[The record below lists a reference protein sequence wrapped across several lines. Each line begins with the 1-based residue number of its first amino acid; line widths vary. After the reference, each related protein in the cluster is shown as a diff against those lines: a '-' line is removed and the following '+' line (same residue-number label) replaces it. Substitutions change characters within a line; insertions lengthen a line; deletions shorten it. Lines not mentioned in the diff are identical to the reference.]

1 MTVDKTSADLLARV
15 LAPGFLQG
23 QLGFSASARALRLKP
38 GTSLLLAWQDA
49 AGRQGWLRLLWPQGS
64 AKARKHQQAA
74 ERAGYRAPVT
84 ELRLGG
90 QDFLC
95 QSGPLAADP
104 KLLAPLAESG
114 LLQAPEV
121 KVLRYNPARRLVASY
136 RGADGGR
143 RVVRVLADGQ
153 RAENSLY
160 SLLVP
165 YLPLPGVL
173 AGDSFC
179 PLPALAFVG
188 SRDLSSGQS
197 LEEARQAG
205 ALFARLHRVPLA
217 ELTASDAGS
226 SSQLKRLAASLAW
239 EQNPARQQLQVHAR
253 LLEALDPQLAQ
264 RCQGLADSI
273 PGLEGPA
280 VLLHGDASPDQVLT
294 GGSPGEKSYWLTD
307 FDRASLGPSALD
319 LGSYLATSSEQ
330 AGRAFLT
337 GYQET
342 GGLLPTDRE
351 LEIGRAQAQALKL
364 MTPLRQA
371 RPDWRQQV
379 AAGLDE
385 IEERL

>member
-1 MTVDKTSADLLARV
+1 MEKTSADLLARV
-15 LAPGFLQG
+15 LAPGFLQE

-38 GTSLLLAWQDA
+38 GTSLLLAWQD
-49 AGRQGWLRLLWPQGS
+49 GSGGQGWLRLFWPQGAS
-64 AKARKHQQAA
+64 KARKHQQAA

-84 ELRLGG
+84 GLRLGG
-90 QDFLC
+90 QDFLF
-95 QSGPLAADP
+95 QAGPLAADP

-114 LLQAPEV
+114 LLAAPQV

-153 RAENSLY
+153 RADDSLY
-160 SLLVP
+160 SLLAP

-173 AGDSFC
+173 AGDAFC

-188 SRDLSSGQS
+188 SRDLASGQS

-205 ALFARLHRVPLA
+205 GLFARLHGVPLA
-217 ELTASDAGS
+217 EVSGQQAEASPRLRA
-226 SSQLKRLAASLAW
+226 LAASLAW

-253 LLEALDPQLAQ
+253 LLEALDPQLAL
-264 RCQGLADSI
+264 RCQNLSGRL
-273 PGLEGPA
+273 PGLEGPS

-294 GGSPGEKSYWLTD
+294 GQCGQEKGYWLTD

-330 AGRAFLT
+330 AGLAFLD
-337 GYQET
+337 GYQEA
-342 GGLLPTDRE
+342 GGLLPSDRE
-351 LEIGRAQAQALKL
+351 LEIGRAQALALKL
-364 MTPLRQA
+364 MTPLRQG